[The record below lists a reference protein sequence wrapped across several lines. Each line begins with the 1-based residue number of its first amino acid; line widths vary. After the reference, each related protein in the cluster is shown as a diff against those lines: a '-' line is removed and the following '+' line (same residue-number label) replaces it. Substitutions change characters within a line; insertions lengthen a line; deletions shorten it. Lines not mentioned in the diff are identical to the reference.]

1 MSAWKKL
8 AMARPAGA
16 GFDADDVFSA
26 DIWSGTG
33 ASRSITNNID
43 LATEGGLV
51 WTKRRNSNQD
61 HYLFDTELAFSGG
74 NSGSFSKRLKS
85 NTTDPS
91 GSELNAL
98 TAFNTDGFTLNSN
111 GAVNGSSGTYVSWT
125 WRKAATYFDI
135 QTWTGDGTNRAISHS
150 LGAVPEMIMVK
161 RTNGTGDWR
170 VYHSGLGAG
179 YVHGPEK
186 YTLKLNDSAAQGFGN
201 IWNSTLPTS
210 STFTVANDTDVNS
223 SGNEYVAYIFGSVD
237 GISKCGSFVGNSS
250 NKVIDCGFTTG
261 ARFFFVKA
269 SDSGTDW
276 MMFDS
281 ERGYSSAEYQLYA
294 NKSGAEVSS
303 YDSVFGDSSGF
314 GVKYD
319 NNTNMNV
326 NGVNYIFYA
335 VA

>member
-33 ASRSITNNID
+33 SSRSITNNID

-135 QTWTGDGTNRAISHS
+135 QTWTGNNTSGRSISHDLTTS
-150 LGAVPEMIMVK
+150 PEMIFIK
-161 RTNGTGDWR
+161 KTNGTEDWS
-170 VYHSGLGAG
+170 VWHTDLAAN
-179 YVHGPEK
+179 K
-186 YTLKLNDSAAQGFGN
+186 FLKLNSSSAQLTGSEDLQSVSSSDFTVGNDSRVNG
-201 IWNSTLPTS
+201 TS
-210 STFTVANDTDVNS
+210 SD
-223 SGNEYVAYIFGSVD
+223 EYVAYIFGTVD
-237 GISKCGSFVGNSS
+237 GISKCGSFVGSGS

-294 NKSGAEVSS
+294 NKSDAEVSS